1 LVLLILLT
9 TGTDIKLDVVLLVT
23 SVIGAVVIV
32 VPLYI
37 IVTDGHML
45 SALIGP
51 PYLEKQYWSST
62 GTADTAIAEAFIN
75 ALLLLNRE
83 LAMEGRRRLVI
94 ARCYRVLAG

>member
-62 GTADTAIAEAFIN
+62 GTAIAEAFIN